1 LVADEP
7 MAGETNR
14 RSGVDVRAVA
24 TKVAAVVLWLAVWQ
38 LASVLVGSKLLLA
51 SPLDTVVRL
60 GQLLVTPTFL
70 TTIWFSLVRIMGGF
84 LVAYASAVVL
94 AAAAHVWPVVGRL
107 FAPAVRALKTV
118 PLACVIV
125 LLLMWVGSRHVSGPA
140 VFLAVFP
147 AVYFSCAEGLRN
159 VDAKFSELLR
169 VFRVRRSV
177 CFLAHVW
184 PSVLPYLVGTSKNVC
199 GMAWKSGVAAE
210 LIGSPMGS
218 IGERIYQAKILLET
232 ADLFAWTVIIVAIS
246 YACEQGFLW
255 LLQATG
261 PLSVRLSV
269 PSAPAGTISSKAVTP
284 ADITLVDVVLG
295 HEGTPLGT
303 DVHLS
308 LGRGERGVLADES
321 GAGKTTLLHTVA
333 GLLPPLSGSAAV
345 PRPLSMVF
353 QETRLVEA
361 LSAEENVRLVGAGSL
376 SPDQVREL
384 LLEILPEE
392 ALSRP
397 VRELSGGQRRRVE
410 IARAMAHPSSVVL
423 LDEPF
428 SSLDE
433 ENHRVA
439 AAFVI
444 QHLAGRTLL
453 VASHA
458 PEDSMLLEAQLID
471 ALR

>member
-1 LVADEP
+1 

-94 AAAAHVWPVVGRL
+94 AAVAHVWPVVGRL

-147 AVYFSCAEGLRN
+147 AVYYSCAEGLRN

-177 CFLAHVW
+177 RFLAHVW

-218 IGERIYQAKILLET
+218 IGERIYQAKVLLET
-232 ADLFAWTVIIVAIS
+232 ADLFAWTIVIVALS
-246 YACEQGFLW
+246 ALCERIFVT
-255 LLQATG
+255 LLSRSG
-261 PLSVRLSV
+261 DLSRRWALIIAHDLPIQHVGNELV
-269 PSAPAGTISSKAVTP
+269 PSS
-284 ADITLVDVVLG
+284 VVLSDASIG
-295 HEGTPLGT
+295 YGDKVVARGINIDRGPGSHTMLT
-303 DVHLS
+303 DV
-308 LGRGERGVLADES
+308 S
-321 GAGKTTLLHTVA
+321 GTGKTTFLRTVA
-333 GLLPPLSGSAAV
+333 GLQTLLAGDALLLPPTVTVVS
-345 PRPLSMVF
+345 
-353 QETRLVEA
+353 QDTRLAEQMTAVQNVCLTLGGQLEEKHVRAALGELLPAEA
-361 LSAEENVRLVGAGSL
+361 LDV
-376 SPDQVREL
+376 
-384 LLEILPEE
+384 
-392 ALSRP
+392 P
-397 VRELSGGQRRRVE
+397 VSELSGGQRRRVE
-410 IARAMAHPSSVVL
+410 IARALLCPSAAVL

-428 SSLDE
+428 ASLDDAA
-433 ENHRVA
+433 HA
-439 AAFVI
+439 AAAEFVLR
-444 QHLAGRTLL
+444 HLKGRTLL
-453 VASHA
+453 VASHQA
-458 PEDSMLLEAQLID
+458 KDAELLGAD
-471 ALR
+471 VLRLFDGN